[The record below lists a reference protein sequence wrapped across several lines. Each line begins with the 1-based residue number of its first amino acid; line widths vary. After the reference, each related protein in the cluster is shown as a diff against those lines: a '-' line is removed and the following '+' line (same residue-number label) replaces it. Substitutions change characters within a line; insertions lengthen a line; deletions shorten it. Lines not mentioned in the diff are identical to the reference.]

1 MGHDLLTLRGGGRI
15 KRILYIAICH
25 LSHFVAGCV
34 TASMA
39 IKYPLLAA
47 LLFASFIIYELSE
60 DWKLSDGAYR
70 DIFFYALGLYLESI
84 FIAIN

>member
-1 MGHDLLTLRGGGRI
+1 
-15 KRILYIAICH
+15 
-25 LSHFVAGCV
+25 
-34 TASMA
+34 MA

-47 LLFASFIIYELSE
+47 LLFASFIVYELSE